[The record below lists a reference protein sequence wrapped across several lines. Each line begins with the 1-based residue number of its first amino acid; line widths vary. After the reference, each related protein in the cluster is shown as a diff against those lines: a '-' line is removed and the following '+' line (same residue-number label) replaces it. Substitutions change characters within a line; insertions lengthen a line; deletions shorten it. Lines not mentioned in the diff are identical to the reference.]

1 MDDEANAAS
10 GKPACIRH
18 PVTLRIHKSNMS
30 PTTQAILRSIA
41 ASDGSLSVAERD
53 ALGRLLD
60 GLADAPQPAPWGAA
74 PLLLTQKQAASALG
88 ISRVTLW
95 RMTREA
101 VFAPVEITPGNFRYR
116 REEVEAVA
124 QRGRDATLPRRMGRP
139 CAVPRAA

>member
-1 MDDEANAAS
+1 MS
-10 GKPACIRH
+10 GGADMQNGEPS
-18 PVTLRIHKSNMS
+18 RIQKLNMS

-53 ALGRLLD
+53 AIARLVDGRTEE
-60 GLADAPQPAPWGAA
+60 ARPAAGGAV

-101 VFAPVEITPGNFRYR
+101 VFAPVEITPGNYRYR

-124 QRGRDATLPRRMGRP
+124 RLGRDATLPRGRGRP

>member
-1 MDDEANAAS
+1 MTRATAAT
-10 GKPACIRH
+10 GKPACIRRV
-18 PVTLRIHKSNMS
+18 VTPCIHILNMS

-41 ASDGSLSVAERD
+41 ASDESLTACERD
-53 ALGRLLD
+53 AIARLVDGR
-60 GLADAPQPAPWGAA
+60 ADAPQVCAPGAA

-101 VFAPVEITPGNFRYR
+101 VFAPVEITPGHFRYR

-124 QRGRDATLPRRMGRP
+124 RRGRDATLPRRTGRP
-139 CAVPRAA
+139 CAVARAA